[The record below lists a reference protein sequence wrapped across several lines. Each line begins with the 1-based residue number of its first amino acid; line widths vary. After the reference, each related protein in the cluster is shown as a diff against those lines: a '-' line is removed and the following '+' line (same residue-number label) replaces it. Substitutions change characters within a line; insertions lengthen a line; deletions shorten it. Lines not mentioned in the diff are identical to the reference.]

1 MTLLPGFTDVYVG
14 VPSPQTSILWCWV
27 LDPLP
32 CMYLG
37 KLILSCIPTP
47 DFYSHVSAHKHMPA
61 CTHLCVVVEE
71 VDRVCFVI
79 SPIWPQS
86 LKSSCC
92 CLPSARITGVDY
104 HFGLWYTIFNY
115 LFNVYGCFV
124 YIFICAPPVCLVSDD
139 AWREDVRSSGART
152 TMWCWG
158 LTAHSSPWY
167 TFFNLTAS

>member
-1 MTLLPGFTDVYVG
+1 MTLLSGFTDVYVG

-37 KLILSCIPTP
+37 KLIPLSCIPTP

-61 CTHLCVVVEE
+61 YTHLCVVVEE

-86 LKSSCC
+86 LS
-92 CLPSARITGVDY
+92 LPAAASQV
-104 HFGLWYTIFNY
+104 LESQVW
-115 LFNVYGCFV
+115 
-124 YIFICAPPVCLVSDD
+124 
-139 AWREDVRSSGART
+139 
-152 TMWCWG
+152 
-158 LTAHSSPWY
+158 TAILSVAY
-167 TFFNLTAS
+167 NF

>member
-1 MTLLPGFTDVYVG
+1 MTLLSGFTDVYVG

-27 LDPLP
+27 LNPLP

-61 CTHLCVVVEE
+61 CTHLCVMVEE

-86 LKSSCC
+86 LSLPAALSQVLGSQVWTTILGCGIQFLIIYLMC
-92 CLPSARITGVDY
+92 MGILSTYLSVHHLCVWCLMTPEERVSGPL
-104 HFGLWYTIFNY
+104 GLE
-115 LFNVYGCFV
+115 
-124 YIFICAPPVCLVSDD
+124 PPC
-139 AWREDVRSSGART
+139 GA
-152 TMWCWG
+152 G
-158 LTAHSSPWY
+158 D
-167 TFFNLTAS
+167 